1 LNHGGLHEAA
11 LPNQAGEA
19 IDEGDLLHPQ
29 VFLDETMDWLL
40 QFPQLGNLEKMTVFS
55 DMSRRLT
62 SRKGNPMLELIPFA
76 LPIQVVRSL
85 HKTLAWGR
93 AAPPLR
99 SALTFGWLVFASL
112 APGVSPP
119 PDGGYFNQNTA
130 EGDDSLFSLTS
141 GINNTALGY
150 NALYRDTTGSD
161 NTAAGR
167 EALYSN
173 TTGSFNTAIGV
184 FSLVGN
190 TTGQGNTAVGSIAL
204 KDNSTGSYNT
214 AIGYYSLNH
223 NTTASGNT
231 ATGANALFSNTTGTS
246 NTADG
251 LNALYRNTTG
261 SRNVATGSAAL
272 YSNTLGIDNTA
283 TGVNALYFNT
293 GNYNTATGYQALE
306 SNTTGANNAAHGLN
320 ALNANTTG
328 NSNSANGA
336 YALYENTTGNSN
348 TANGYQALLNNTT
361 GFNNVAN
368 GATALSSNTSGS
380 SNTANGYQGLNANTT
395 GINNVANGAAALY
408 ANTTGGRNTA
418 EGYQVLMNNTTG
430 NYNTAFGNGAGVNL
444 TTGSNNIDIANG
456 GVAGESGV
464 IRIGTAGTQTATYIA
479 GIAGTPI
486 AGGAPGAISNADQLG
501 TRASSARFKEK
512 IEDMDK
518 ASEAIF
524 ALEPVA
530 FQYKRELDPAQSPQ
544 FGLVAEQVEKVS
556 HNLVTCDAQGKPYTV
571 RYEAVNAMLL
581 NEFLKKHHKTREQ
594 EKKIEKLEA
603 TVAQLQSLLTQ
614 RGAEIN
620 GITDG
625 LAGADSI
632 MAARNQ

>member
-1 LNHGGLHEAA
+1 MILMTNSFQTKNRAWFVRRSVRVTWLQRSIFLGA
-11 LPNQAGEA
+11 LA
-19 IDEGDLLHPQ
+19 
-29 VFLDETMDWLL
+29 V
-40 QFPQLGNLEKMTVFS
+40 
-55 DMSRRLT
+55 LT
-62 SRKGNPMLELIPFA
+62 
-76 LPIQVVRSL
+76 
-85 HKTLAWGR
+85 
-93 AAPPLR
+93 
-99 SALTFGWLVFASL
+99 LTPCAH
-112 APGVSPP
+112 AVSPP
-119 PDGGYFNQNTA
+119 PDGGYSFFSTA
-130 EGDDSLFSLTS
+130 EGTDALHDVQFPAAF
-141 GINNTALGY
+141 GNTGLGH
-150 NALYRDTTGSD
+150 N
-161 NTAAGR
+161 
-167 EALYSN
+167 ALYSN
-173 TTGSFNTAIGV
+173 ITGTDNTGTGAYVLLDNIDGV
-184 FSLVGN
+184 
-190 TTGQGNTAVGSIAL
+190 
-204 KDNSTGSYNT
+204 Y
-214 AIGYYSLNH
+214 
-223 NTTASGNT
+223 NT
-231 ATGANALFSNTTGTS
+231 ATGSGALLNANGSSNTATGQSALFTNSHGASNTATGTMALFWNSDPTASNNTATGYGALQGNRTGTS
-246 NTADG
+246 NTAHG
-251 LNALYRNTTG
+251 ANAFSGDVTSGQGTG
-261 SRNVATGSAAL
+261 SRNVALGSAAL
-272 YSNTLGIDNTA
+272 YSNFDGIDNTA
-283 TGVNALYFNT
+283 TGVNALYFNK
-293 GNYNTATGYQALE
+293 GDYNTATGYQALE
-306 SNTTGANNAAHGLN
+306 NNTTGANNAAHGLN

-486 AGGAPGAISNADQLG
+486 AAGAPGAISNADQLG